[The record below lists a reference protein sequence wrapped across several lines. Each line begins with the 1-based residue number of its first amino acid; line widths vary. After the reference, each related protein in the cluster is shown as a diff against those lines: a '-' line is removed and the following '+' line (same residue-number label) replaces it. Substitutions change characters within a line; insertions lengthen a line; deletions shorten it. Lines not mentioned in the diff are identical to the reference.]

1 LRREG
6 PALRGGISGYG
17 TVGRWPAFSWASRA
31 ALSVASC
38 AGSSLGTK
46 VPDAAG
52 VAGVGDGDAAAAVI
66 IVAPYMTAPT
76 TPPVS
81 IDPAIALP
89 TKILCTRS
97 EEAESFQ

>member
-1 LRREG
+1 
-6 PALRGGISGYG
+6 
-17 TVGRWPAFSWASRA
+17 
-31 ALSVASC
+31 
-38 AGSSLGTK
+38 
-46 VPDAAG
+46 VPDAAGAAG

-89 TKILCTRS
+89 TKILCTRFTVCLLAIGFTQNVSVETQAWGRSLRAPS
-97 EEAESFQ
+97 EEAESFR